1 MELLDKHGT
10 EFLSAI
16 INEEH
21 VMQVNGSKLLSYDQ
35 TRRISAEDEVVAEL
49 ENSLEEDKD

>member
-21 VMQVNGSKLLSYDQ
+21 VMQVNGSKLLSYD
-35 TRRISAEDEVVAEL
+35 
-49 ENSLEEDKD
+49 